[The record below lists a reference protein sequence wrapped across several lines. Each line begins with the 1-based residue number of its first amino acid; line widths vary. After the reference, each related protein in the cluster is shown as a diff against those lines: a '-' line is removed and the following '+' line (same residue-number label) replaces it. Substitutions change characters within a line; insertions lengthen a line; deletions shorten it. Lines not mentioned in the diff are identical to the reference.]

1 MAVTSHP
8 APFDRIPRR
17 IRNRRSRRFL
27 RRSRW
32 LVQTGRLRHVRYS
45 TRTLWIVRGL
55 HCYRRRR
62 ALQALVCAYRWTH
75 RDPSRRVFA
84 ECAVVDSRTST
95 VIPEGVSLLAAV
107 PLGCAGRTAWR
118 AVKEAGLRPGQWLGI
133 VGSGGGLGHLV
144 VQFATKMGL
153 KVVGIEVKDEGLE
166 LTKEMGA
173 DVVIDARK
181 GKDEVVR
188 EVGKAV
194 LGDDG
199 KDVDHNGLFATDGV
213 DATDSLSDADDAAGL
228 ACAITKMHGL
238 VVQVAQPLEVK
249 IPFIELILRDVRIKG
264 SLQCSGKESEELL
277 KVFSDH
283 EVKVKMTPFY
293 GLDQVEELEKVVSS
307 GKLQGRAAIIIDPH
321 QLQHE
326 KEMVRH

>member
-1 MAVTSHP
+1 M
-8 APFDRIPRR
+8 
-17 IRNRRSRRFL
+17 
-27 RRSRW
+27 
-32 LVQTGRLRHVRYS
+32 
-45 TRTLWIVRGL
+45 
-55 HCYRRRR
+55 
-62 ALQALVCAYRWTH
+62 
-75 RDPSRRVFA
+75 
-84 ECAVVDSRTST
+84 
-95 VIPEGVSLLAAV
+95 
-107 PLGCAGRTAWR
+107 
-118 AVKEAGLRPGQWLGI
+118 LGI

-153 KVVGIEVKDEGLE
+153 KVVGIEVRDEGLE

-173 DVVIDARK
+173 DVVVDARK

-213 DATDSLSDADDAAGL
+213 DATVNLSDADDAAGL

>member
-1 MAVTSHP
+1 MCG
-8 APFDRIPRR
+8 IP
-17 IRNRRSRRFL
+17 L
-27 RRSRW
+27 
-32 LVQTGRLRHVRYS
+32 
-45 TRTLWIVRGL
+45 GL
-55 HCYRRRR
+55 CGF
-62 ALQALVCAYRWTH
+62 
-75 RDPSRRVFA
+75 RRVFA

-199 KDVDHNGLFATDGV
+199 KVCLMRM
-213 DATDSLSDADDAAGL
+213 DAAGL